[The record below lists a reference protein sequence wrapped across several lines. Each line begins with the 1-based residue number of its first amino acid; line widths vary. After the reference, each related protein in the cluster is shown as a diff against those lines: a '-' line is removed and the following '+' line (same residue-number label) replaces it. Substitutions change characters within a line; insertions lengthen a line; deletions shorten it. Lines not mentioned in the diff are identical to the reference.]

1 MVCMHAMHGMQ
12 VCMHCIHTVCMHACG
27 ERWRGAPAAPW
38 RGRWQLCACCQRTRE
53 RSGGDATR
61 AQWRRRRGRAR
72 RTRCTWRAG
81 GARGGVR
88 VLLGA
93 GHAPGGRSLSLLAA
107 ARGCASTLGPRLSAW
122 QEPRA
127 GRCAPSALPG
137 LWPAPEAVGPPP
149 RADSR
154 APVADCWPRDIARG
168 NRGQLHGCHCLAR
181 KRSTRHLD
189 RRKGG
194 YDHGRSRRVPG
205 RTMIAKRLHKSAPVA
220 AVRAGRRRTSQ
231 DSDVA
236 TTSPNS

>member
-1 MVCMHAMHGMQ
+1 MKPPHRDLSSYYKTQQKVSHLSHHALHACMQCIICRYVC
-12 VCMHCIHTVCMHACG
+12 TVCIVYARMHACG

-38 RGRWQLCACCQRTRE
+38 RGRWQLCACCRRTRE

-93 GHAPGGRSLSLLAA
+93 GHAPGGRTLSLLAA

-137 LWPAPEAVGPPP
+137 GA
-149 RADSR
+149 
-154 APVADCWPRDIARG
+154 
-168 NRGQLHGCHCLAR
+168 LA
-181 KRSTRHLD
+181 ST
-189 RRKGG
+189 
-194 YDHGRSRRVPG
+194 RSRRTASARRQP
-205 RTMIAKRLHKSAPVA
+205 RASRRLLGP
-220 AVRAGRRRTSQ
+220 RRRSWQPRPAARPRAQKVETASG
-231 DSDVA
+231 
-236 TTSPNS
+236 